1 METRVGESGEDE
13 PIRAGKGWMAAH
25 HGEFLQGVFAE
36 GRSLKRG
43 LLSLPCSLHC
53 SQATFMVTDAKS
65 VTVEP
70 SWKAKAHRAVVLA
83 LRELGRPAM
92 GGRLLIRE
100 NIPPGRGFGSSTCD
114 VLATMAAVQ
123 DAVGASL
130 PTSVV
135 SRLAVEA
142 EQASDSLM
150 LGDRVALFAHR
161 EGEVIEEFEGQL
173 SPLEV
178 IGFGTSSDGRGV
190 DTLALPPARYSSWEI
205 EAFRILRAMLRNAVR
220 DVDPELLGR
229 VATVSAR
236 LNQRH
241 LPVKGF
247 DRLEELARQAGGVGI
262 QVAHSGDVAGLL
274 FDSEDPNVEG
284 QAEAASQLLT
294 RHGITVQWRFRT
306 DK

>member
-1 METRVGESGEDE
+1 MKTRVGQRAENE
-13 PIRAGKGWMAAH
+13 PLRAGKGWTAAH

-43 LLSLPCSLHC
+43 LVSVPCSLHC
-53 SQATFMVTDAKS
+53 SQASFTVTDATS

-70 SWKAKAHRAVVLA
+70 AWKAKAHRAAVLA
-83 LRELGRPAM
+83 LRELGSPDL
-92 GGRLLIRE
+92 GGHLLIRE
-100 NIPPGRGFGSSTCD
+100 DIPPGRGFGSSTCD
-114 VLATMAAVQ
+114 VLAAMAAVQ
-123 DAVGASL
+123 DAVGAAL
-130 PTSVV
+130 PTPVV

-161 EGEVIEEFEGQL
+161 EGGVIEEFEGRL
-173 SPLEV
+173 APLEV

-205 EAFRILRAMLRNAVR
+205 EAFRTLRAMLRNAVR
-220 DVDPELLGR
+220 NVDPEMLGR
-229 VATVSAR
+229 VATASAR

-241 LPVKGF
+241 LPVKDF
-247 DRLEELARQAGGVGI
+247 DCLEELARQAGGVGV

-274 FDSEDPNVEG
+274 FDAEDPNVEER
-284 QAEAASQLLT
+284 AEAASALLT
-294 RHGITVQWRFRT
+294 RHGITTTWRFRT